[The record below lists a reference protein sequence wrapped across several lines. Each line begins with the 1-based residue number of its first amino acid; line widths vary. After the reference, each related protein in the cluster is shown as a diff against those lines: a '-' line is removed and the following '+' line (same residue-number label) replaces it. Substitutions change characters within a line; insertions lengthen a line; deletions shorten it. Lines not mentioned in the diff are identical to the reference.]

1 MRHILWAAL
10 LGSLCLAAPVRADSL
25 QAEIV
30 AQLHEQGYRRVT
42 VSRTFLGRIRINA
55 ELGHSLR
62 EIVVNPLT
70 GEILRDMQVNASRH
84 AGNRGTATGAEAS
97 FGSTSVDRG
106 PGEGGGIV
114 DRSGSADKGE
124 GIGGDGAKAAE

>member
-10 LGSLCLAAPVRADSL
+10 LGSLCLAAPVRADNL

-55 ELGHSLR
+55 ELGQSMR
-62 EIVVNPLT
+62 EIVMNPLT

-84 AGNRGTATGAEAS
+84 AGNRGAATDAAVSLG
-97 FGSTSVDRG
+97 GTSVDRG
-106 PGEGGGIV
+106 PGEAGGIV
-114 DRSGSADKGE
+114 DRSGSVDSGE
-124 GIGGDGAKAAE
+124 GIGGEGAEAAE

>member
-10 LGSLCLAAPVRADSL
+10 LGSLCLATPARAESL

-42 VSRTFLGRIRINA
+42 VSRTWLGRVRINA
-55 ELGHSLR
+55 ELGGSLR

-70 GEILRDMQVNASRH
+70 GEILRDMQVNSRQ
-84 AGNRGTATGAEAS
+84 AGNRETSGTGTAPG
-97 FGSTSVDRG
+97 FGSTAAGDS
-106 PGEGGGIV
+106 GGIV
-114 DRSGSADKGE
+114 DRSGT
-124 GIGGDGAKAAE
+124 GDGAELGGAE